1 MSTCR
6 APGTKE
12 GLRPHGDGHQPPI
25 PRFSESRGS
34 WGEWSLPR
42 ESPRLR
48 THSSHRRPGRAC
60 QVEGSAQAKARSLEG
75 VWSSWGLSVASK
87 CVSVGALKLQAG
99 QPGCAG
105 SCCGGGCHPGHVC
118 RDSLWLGPV
127 SSQPLPPQ
135 RATVSL
141 PVADGPSANRGRQGH
156 AEWEALLVL
165 RTQHSEPGR
174 GNRSRLMVT
183 AAGSSP
189 KCCHQDIVCL
199 GVGSDFSGFDF
210 LLGRTLRGPQWSS
223 RASPSQG
230 SGASEIRPISATQE
244 LRIQVVTM
252 GP

>member
-1 MSTCR
+1 MVILGAECGLQVCLSGSIK
-6 APGTKE
+6 APGWATRLCWLLLWWWLSPWACLQRLTVVGPCVLPAPPPSE
-12 GLRPHGDGHQPPI
+12 G
-25 PRFSESRGS
+25 
-34 WGEWSLPR
+34 
-42 ESPRLR
+42 
-48 THSSHRRPGRAC
+48 HSFFAC
-60 QVEGSAQAKARSLEG
+60 G
-75 VWSSWGLSVASK
+75 
-87 CVSVGALKLQAG
+87 
-99 QPGCAG
+99 
-105 SCCGGGCHPGHVC
+105 
-118 RDSLWLGPV
+118 
-127 SSQPLPPQ
+127 
-135 RATVSL
+135 
-141 PVADGPSANRGRQGH
+141 DGPSANRGRPGH
-156 AEWEALLVL
+156 AEWEVLLVL